1 MAKHD
6 PNDTP
11 PPYFSIAAY
20 TQPPLPRYGEATCG
34 VAPGLIFP
42 TQPCYIPQHPPS
54 YPQVAQ
60 SNVPPSRKKNKCCEC
75 NAQCFRGSGG
85 GLLICALIAVAIWL
99 SVRYGTRLIAV
110 ILQNDDHITEEPPVP
125 KYETCPNTTVQCNG
139 IRDCKLG
146 TDETICVRFG
156 EGSSLWVR
164 TSKFARFLPVCY
176 QGWDQSYAD
185 HTCAQLGF
193 RKSFATKAIQS
204 NESIGLTVTQRPSLP
219 IQGLIKNSSSS
230 CPGQEIVSLQC
241 VDCGQQKSSS
251 RIIGGTVAKIGRWPW
266 QVSLHF
272 RSTHVCGGVLIAPDF
287 VVTAAH
293 CFPSLLDLVV
303 SQWKVYAGVVSQVKL
318 PQPYLVKK
326 ILLNTNFNNNTKD
339 ADIALLKLSSPVVF
353 DDKAQPAC
361 LPIFN
366 QQFNEGTTCWTTG
379 FGTTVAG
386 TYTASND
393 LMEVNVNIIDTQECN
408 KPHIYG
414 GAVTKSM
421 LCAGDLKGGKD
432 SCQGDSGG
440 PLVCMQ
446 DNRWYLVGITSWGDG
461 CGEKNKP
468 GVYTKITSVL
478 PWIASS
484 MQQER
489 P

>member
-1 MAKHD
+1 M
-6 PNDTP
+6 
-11 PPYFSIAAY
+11 
-20 TQPPLPRYGEATCG
+20 E
-34 VAPGLIFP
+34 
-42 TQPCYIPQHPPS
+42 
-54 YPQVAQ
+54 
-60 SNVPPSRKKNKCCEC
+60 
-75 NAQCFRGSGG
+75 
-85 GLLICALIAVAIWL
+85 
-99 SVRYGTRLIAV
+99 
-110 ILQNDDHITEEPPVP
+110 ITAF
-125 KYETCPNTTVQCNG
+125 
-139 IRDCKLG
+139 
-146 TDETICVRFG
+146 CVRFG

-219 IQGLIKNSSSS
+219 IQ
-230 CPGQEIVSLQC
+230 
-241 VDCGQQKSSS
+241 DCGQQKSSS